1 MSATAESLD
10 LSFQTILFD
19 EDLKISE
26 PAQLKMAELISDVNN
41 DDIAGIRI
49 FVNGGGCGGMS
60 YGMTF
65 ADQIQD
71 MDISRDYSGFK
82 IIVDAMAINFLR
94 GSDIDYISDSG
105 NERFVFNN
113 VFRDTGGAG
122 TCGACGS
129 AGGGCG

>member
-10 LSFQTILFD
+10 LSFQTVLFD

-26 PAQLKMAELISDVNN
+26 PAQLKMAELISDVG
-41 DDIAGIRI
+41 DKDIKGVRI

-71 MDISRDYSGFK
+71 MDISREYPGFK
-82 IIVDAMAINFLR
+82 IVVDAMAINYLR
-94 GSDIDYISDSG
+94 GADIDYISDAG

-113 VFRDTGGAG
+113 VFSATGGSG
-122 TCGACGS
+122 TCGTCGS